1 MDKTTMLTIWLV
13 VGMALTL
20 LATIIAN
27 RGDILREHNDLGVE
41 PLTIWQV
48 LLLRVSVFFWPYALW
63 QFSWAVRYW
72 YIESNRPDMDE
83 SELERV

>member
-27 RGDILREHNDLGVE
+27 RGDILRDRQDLDVE

-48 LLLRVSVFFWPYALW
+48 LLLPVSVFFWPYALW
-63 QFSWAVRYW
+63 QFGWAVRYW
-72 YIESNRPDMDE
+72 YIESNRLEKDE
-83 SELERV
+83 PELEQV